1 MSTTTFEG
9 RLAEARHRLD
19 EAAERLAL
27 LQTKIDA
34 AEHSATVATALQAE
48 LRSWDAYLERLQ
60 ASIATDTRDAREQAE
75 AAIGDLRARR
85 IELQRQ
91 ADELS
96 ANKK

>member
-9 RLAEARHRLD
+9 RLAEARQRLD
-19 EAAERLAL
+19 EAAKRLAL
-27 LQTKIDA
+27 LQASIDA
-34 AEHSATVATALQAE
+34 AEDSATVGSALQAE

-60 ASIATDTRDAREQAE
+60 ASIATDTRDAREYAE

-85 IELQRQ
+85 IDLQRR

-96 ANKK
+96 ANCT

>member
-1 MSTTTFEG
+1 MSTTTFED

-34 AEHSATVATALQAE
+34 AEESATVASALQAE
-48 LRSWDAYLERLQ
+48 LRSWDAYLERVQ
-60 ASIATDTRDAREQAE
+60 ASLASDTRDAREHAE

-85 IELQRQ
+85 IDLQQR

-96 ANKK
+96 ANCK